1 MIFQYTWQKVLAGTK
16 TQTRRVAKSSEE
28 LWTKEQDG
36 PMPTKVIRRGNK
48 VKWRTGGRYAV
59 QPGRN
64 QKGVGRIE
72 LLDIRYQHLGNVT
85 EEEARAEGFSSLA
98 EFIKAWIKI
107 HGRFDREL
115 PVWVLEFRLLSS

>member
-16 TQTRRVAKSSEE
+16 TQTRRVAKPAEE
-28 LWTKEQDG
+28 LWTREQTG
-36 PMPTKVIRRGNK
+36 PLPEKVIHRGNR

-85 EEEARAEGFSSLA
+85 EEEAKAEGFASLA
-98 EFIKAWIKI
+98 EFIQAWTGI
-107 HGRFDREL
+107 HGSFDREL
-115 PVWVLEFRLLSS
+115 PVWVLEFRLVE

>member
-1 MIFQYTWQKVLAGTK
+1 M
-16 TQTRRVAKSSEE
+16 AKSSEE
-28 LWTKEQDG
+28 LWTTDFHG
-36 PMPTKVIRRGNK
+36 RMPEKVVRQGNK

-85 EEEARAEGFSSLA
+85 EEEARAEGFSGLA
-98 EFIKAWIKI
+98 EFSQAWIEI
-107 HGRFDREL
+107 HGRFDSEQ
-115 PVWVLEFRLLSS
+115 PVWVLEFRLVE